1 MLDSIALELIINHS
15 LSLISLYQLNISPCF
30 YWSKPIFIGDQ
41 FLLSSPT
48 VDFLCQRDQRQA
60 ASNFG
65 RQNHRTRTSQPGDCG
80 GSPVW
85 IKTFQ
90 IWENIQKH
98 YCKAHI
104 YKYCYHVLYTYVYRI
119 IQIRCTAKKQ
129 IISRIIIGQMFGYRN
144 RSSIADSRQR

>member
-85 IKTFQ
+85 IKTFRYGKTSRST
-90 IWENIQKH
+90 IAKL
-98 YCKAHI
+98 I
-104 YKYCYHVLYTYVYRI
+104 YTSTVTMFYIHTYTELYRLGVL
-119 IQIRCTAKKQ
+119 QKKQ